1 MDTKTILLELRTQ
14 KVYRRMSLQKKSLFQ
29 DKRYHVGKTVKPFQT
44 RKH

>member
-14 KVYRRMSLQKKSLFQ
+14 KGLSQ
-29 DKRYHVGKTVKPFQT
+29 DELAEKIFVSRQAVSRWENGETIPN

>member
-14 KVYRRMSLQKKSLFQ
+14 KGLSQ
-29 DKRYHVGKTVKPFQT
+29 DELAEKIFVSRQGYHVGKTVKPFQT